1 MRIVFMATGD
11 IALPAFQQLLGDARW
26 QVVGL
31 VTQPDKPVG
40 RHQELTA
47 PRIKLEALAANI
59 PLIQPLRVKRR
70 DPLAWIAALEP
81 DVIVVM
87 AYGQLLPSALLE
99 MPRLAC
105 INLHASLLPRHRGA
119 SCIPAAIL
127 AGDSDSGITVMHVSP
142 GMDEGDVI
150 LRMPIPLAAD
160 ETGGS
165 LHERIAQLAPAALLE
180 ALALLDATAAGREP
194 QDNAAATHAP
204 KLDRGVGELD
214 WSQPAEQLERRIRAL
229 DPWPGTFT
237 TAPDARGRPRRLKIF
252 PATRVANGS
261 GAPGT
266 LLAISPEGIEVACGS
281 GSLLL
286 AEIQPD
292 GGRRMP
298 ATQAAHGARW
308 SPGTRFGS

>member
-11 IALPAFQQLLGDARW
+11 IALPAFQQLLGDPRW

-47 PRIKLEALAANI
+47 PRIKTEALAANI

-70 DPLAWIAALEP
+70 DPMAWIAALQP

-87 AYGQLLPSALLE
+87 AYGQLLPPALLE

-127 AGDSDSGITVMHVSP
+127 AGDPDSGITVMHVSP

-150 LRMPIPLAAD
+150 LRMPIALAND

-180 ALALLDATAAGREP
+180 SLTLLDAATASREP
-194 QDNAAATHAP
+194 QDPAAATHAP

-214 WSQPAEQLERRIRAL
+214 WSQPAERLERQIRAL

-237 TAPDARGRPRRLKIF
+237 TAPDARNRLRRLKIF
-252 PATRVANGS
+252 PATQVANGS
-261 GAPGT
+261 GTPGT
-266 LLAISPEGIEVACGS
+266 ILTITPDTLEIACGT
-281 GSLLL
+281 GSLILT
-286 AEIQPD
+286 EMQPD
-292 GGRRMP
+292 GGRRIP
-298 ATQAAHGARW
+298 AAQAAHGARW
-308 SPGTRFGS
+308 VPGTRFT

>member
-11 IALPAFQQLLGDARW
+11 IALPAFQQLLGDPRW

-40 RHQELTA
+40 RHQDLTA
-47 PRIKLEALAANI
+47 PRIKVEALGANI

-70 DPLAWIAALEP
+70 DPMAWIAALEP

-87 AYGQLLPSALLE
+87 AYGQLLPPALLE
-99 MPRLAC
+99 LPRLAC

-127 AGDSDSGITVMHVSP
+127 AGDTESGITVMHVSP

-150 LRMPIPLAAD
+150 LRTPITLSAD
-160 ETGGS
+160 ETGGT
-165 LHERIAQLAPAALLE
+165 LHERIAQLAPTALLE
-180 ALALLDATAAGREP
+180 ALALLERAAARREP
-194 QDNAAATHAP
+194 QDAAAATHAP

-214 WSQPAEQLERRIRAL
+214 WSEPAERLERRIRAL

-237 TAPDARGRPRRLKIF
+237 TAPDARMRPRRLKIF
-252 PATRVANGS
+252 PATRVASGS

-266 LLAISPEGIEVACGS
+266 ILAITQDTIEVACGN
-281 GSLLL
+281 GSLMLT
-286 AEIQPD
+286 EVQPD

-298 ATQAAHGARW
+298 ASQAAHGARW
-308 SPGTRFGS
+308 SPGTRFG

>member
-11 IALPAFQQLLGDARW
+11 IALPAFQQLLGDPRW

-59 PLIQPLRVKRR
+59 PLIQPLRVRRR
-70 DPLAWIAALEP
+70 DPMAWIAALQP

-87 AYGQLLPSALLE
+87 AYGQLLPPALLE

-150 LRMPIPLAAD
+150 LRVPIPLAAD
-160 ETGGS
+160 ETAGT
-165 LHERIAQLAPAALLE
+165 LHARIAQLAPAALLE
-180 ALALLDATAAGREP
+180 ALALLEGATASREP
-194 QDNAAATHAP
+194 QDSAAATHAP

-214 WSQPAEQLERRIRAL
+214 
-229 DPWPGTFT
+229 
-237 TAPDARGRPRRLKIF
+237 
-252 PATRVANGS
+252 
-261 GAPGT
+261 
-266 LLAISPEGIEVACGS
+266 
-281 GSLLL
+281 
-286 AEIQPD
+286 
-292 GGRRMP
+292 
-298 ATQAAHGARW
+298 
-308 SPGTRFGS
+308 